1 VKIKEDENQAVVDSK
16 DSQNNQG
23 SSGVKIMQHAFRTLQ
38 KKEPDVQNKGSDCWY
53 ECGKRDG
60 PCPHFCGK
68 DGMCCQKGWPW
79 GGCDGKI
86 GPDNMHSCV
95 EKIRD
100 IDHGWIIADLN
111 QNCHEACQK
120 HNLQCTDDELRA
132 HNEDVNTSDKVI
144 KLIKSLGQQITMT
157 ECKIGFGI
165 KAVPLFST
173 RTNNGYKQQFCY
185 AASTYKKTFSCSS
198 VPAPAKENR
207 QRLCWCHEYK
217 DIREETTAID
227 YNLTFEPV
235 IFTPRPPKEDDG
247 SNFDGDL
254 FPPQRKG
261 ILPNKPEKHA
271 FGRSAAIAPE
281 NPEPKKSAVVTVN
294 SPDGVSE
301 DIKIPEVKNLDQMTA
316 VLRGLGLDV
325 EMVGKLTHLNG
336 ALGGLSGLQSQNIN
350 LNQGKTK

>member
-1 VKIKEDENQAVVDSK
+1 MGGSPLDSTPGDEIKEDENQAVVDSK

-23 SSGVKIMQHAFRTLQ
+23 SSGVKIMQHAFRALQ

-132 HNEDVNTSDKVI
+132 HNEDVNTSNKVI
-144 KLIKSLGQQITMT
+144 KLILESKLCPFSQQAPTMVT
-157 ECKIGFGI
+157 SNSFAMLPLHIRRHFLAPQYQHQPRKTGKDSVGAMNTKIS
-165 KAVPLFST
+165 V
-173 RTNNGYKQQFCY
+173 RKQ
-185 AASTYKKTFSCSS
+185 
-198 VPAPAKENR
+198 R
-207 QRLCWCHEYK
+207 RLT
-217 DIREETTAID
+217 II
-227 YNLTFEPV
+227 
-235 IFTPRPPKEDDG
+235 
-247 SNFDGDL
+247 
-254 FPPQRKG
+254 
-261 ILPNKPEKHA
+261 
-271 FGRSAAIAPE
+271 
-281 NPEPKKSAVVTVN
+281 
-294 SPDGVSE
+294 
-301 DIKIPEVKNLDQMTA
+301 
-316 VLRGLGLDV
+316 
-325 EMVGKLTHLNG
+325 
-336 ALGGLSGLQSQNIN
+336 
-350 LNQGKTK
+350 